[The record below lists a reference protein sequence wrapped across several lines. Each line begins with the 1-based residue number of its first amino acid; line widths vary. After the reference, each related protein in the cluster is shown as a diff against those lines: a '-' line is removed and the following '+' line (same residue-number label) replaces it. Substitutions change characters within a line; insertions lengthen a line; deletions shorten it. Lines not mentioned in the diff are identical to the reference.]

1 MASKNSQGRSRIE
14 ESGDGRGA
22 VVRRI
27 LARRGYIGNAGRSS
41 AMAGGAR
48 LYCTMNT
55 GDRTINHPRFQ
66 LQPLM
71 NQQDDIEA
79 LALNIL
85 GLSFV
90 LLLAPP
96 DESKY
101 PFLKGARYRPGRI
114 AISYPASTNWLTM
127 RWDDG
132 RSHEALTV
140 QFVQPISS
148 P

>member
-96 DESKY
+96 TKANNRGDIHTTASHS
-101 PFLKGARYRPGRI
+101 GANGGRTKRWSFGRAAI
-114 AISYPASTNWLTM
+114 AARSPSSSEMSSASRL
-127 RWDDG
+127 
-132 RSHEALTV
+132 A
-140 QFVQPISS
+140 F
-148 P
+148 